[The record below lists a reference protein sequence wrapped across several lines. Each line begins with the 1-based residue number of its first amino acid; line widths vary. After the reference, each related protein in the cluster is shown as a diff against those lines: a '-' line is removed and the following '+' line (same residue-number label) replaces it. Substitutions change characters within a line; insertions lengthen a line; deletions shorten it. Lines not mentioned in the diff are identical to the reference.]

1 MVMEM
6 EEEYQEV
13 ILESGNYPEDD
24 DGTEED
30 DDDDDDDEEAEKWMK
45 HYSSRQRILLVGEGD
60 LSFSLC
66 LARAFGS
73 ARNMVATSLDTQG
86 NLQTCLPYIDAFI
99 FFSLSFFFF
108 FFFFR
113 DFIN

>member
-1 MVMEM
+1 MVMEK

-13 ILESGNYPEDD
+13 IIESGNYQEDD
-24 DGTEED
+24 GGTE

-73 ARNMVATSLDTQG
+73 AGNMVATSLDTQG
-86 NLQTCLPYIDAFI
+86 NQLQTCLPLTLLFS
-99 FFSLSFFFF
+99 SLSLFFFF
-108 FFFFR
+108 FFGFR

>member
-1 MVMEM
+1 MEN

-13 ILESGNYPEDD
+13 IIESGKDQED
-24 DGTEED
+24 DGTED
-30 DDDDDDDEEAEKWMK
+30 DDDDDDDDLDRETEKWMK
-45 HYSSRQRILLVGEGD
+45 HYSSKQRILLVGEGD

-86 NLQTCLPYIDAFI
+86 KLQTDHWSFYFL
-99 FFSLSFFFF
+99 FFLFFVNILEILLVGFV
-108 FFFFR
+108 
-113 DFIN
+113 